1 LIFASMESILILV
14 FEILQEVIVYRSPF
28 CDRQDF
34 EYLCSHKKM
43 DLPCIL
49 EFFGETKSTSW
60 NAECGLMLLCCAGRK
75 VLIWAWI
82 IWLLWT
88 FFVSGVG
95 PCKISELLLRLVAI
109 WCSRKKRTQR
119 EDFGFAHQVLANT
132 TSYLGY
138 PVLHAFC
145 SCLAKCSKDNK

>member
-1 LIFASMESILILV
+1 VTDRILSICVAIKKWIFYAFWSS
-14 FEILQEVIVYRSPF
+14 
-28 CDRQDF
+28 
-34 EYLCSHKKM
+34 
-43 DLPCIL
+43 L
-49 EFFGETKSTSW
+49 EKQNQPV
-60 NAECGLMLLCCAGRK
+60 NAECGLKLLCCAGRK

-95 PCKISELLLRLVAI
+95 PCKISELLIRIVVI

-119 EDFGFAHQVLANT
+119 EDFGFAHQVLTNT

-145 SCLAKCSKDNK
+145 SCLAKCSKENK

>member
-1 LIFASMESILILV
+1 MESILILV
-14 FEILQEVIVYRSPF
+14 FEIQQEVIVYRSPF

-43 DLPCIL
+43 DLLCIL

-145 SCLAKCSKDNK
+145 SCLAKCSKENK

>member
-1 LIFASMESILILV
+1 
-14 FEILQEVIVYRSPF
+14 VYRSPF

-43 DLPCIL
+43 DLLCIL

-95 PCKISELLLRLVAI
+95 PCKISELLMRLVAI
-109 WCSRKKRTQR
+109 WCSRKKRAQR
-119 EDFGFAHQVLANT
+119 EDFGFAHQVLTNT

-145 SCLAKCSKDNK
+145 SCLAKCSKENK

>member
-1 LIFASMESILILV
+1 MESILILV
-14 FEILQEVIVYRSPF
+14 FEIQQEVIVYRSPF

-43 DLPCIL
+43 DLLCIL

-109 WCSRKKRTQR
+109 WCSRKKRTQM

-145 SCLAKCSKDNK
+145 SCLAKCSKENK